1 MRGVGYLVL
10 LAMLAGCGYRPL
22 RPGEISSLPG
32 GVRTIAIGTLKNRTL
47 RPTIQPALKDELI
60 RRFTADARVRV
71 ADEGSADALLEGA
84 IESYGEDPLA
94 FDKGTDTARR
104 VRISI
109 SFAFTVSDR
118 VKQTVLLREGVSGV
132 AYALF
137 APGVA
142 ATRVAE
148 DEATGRAIA
157 DVADRVVNRVLDG
170 I

>member
-1 MRGVGYLVL
+1 MRGVASLAL
-10 LAMLAGCGYRPL
+10 LATLAGCGYRPL
-22 RPGEISSLPG
+22 MHGEISGLPAT
-32 GVRTIAIGTLKNRTL
+32 VRTIAIGTLKNRTL
-47 RPTIQPALKDELI
+47 RPAIHPALKDELI
-60 RRFTADARVRV
+60 RRFTADARIKV
-71 ADEGSADALLEGA
+71 ADEAAADTVLDGA
-84 IESYGEDPLA
+84 IETYGEDPLA

-109 SFAFTVSDR
+109 SFAFTVTDR
-118 VKQTVLLREGVSGV
+118 LKETVLLREGVSGV

-148 DEATGRAIA
+148 DEAAGRAIA